1 MLAPGVI
8 EKHYTLGAT
17 HQVNQRLGIDVAF
30 MYAPNNPVRGK
41 NPLSRVQLLSGGQTV
56 NAGADAT
63 DQDIV
68 LDMRQIE
75 VTVGVNFTY

>member
-1 MLAPGVI
+1 
-8 EKHYTLGAT
+8 
-17 HQVNQRLGIDVAF
+17 VNQRLGIDVAF